1 MGEHGRVTLGVVLFA
16 SLALA
21 SLVWPILDYILTAI
35 LAGAFLIGLLG
46 LAAYWFI
53 GEWLFSKEMD
63 RECAK
68 VWPKRHAETP
78 KATVPADEEVA
89 K

>member
-16 SLALA
+16 GLALA

-78 KATVPADEEVA
+78 KATVPVDEEVA

>member
-16 SLALA
+16 GLALA

-35 LAGAFLIGLLG
+35 LAGALLLGLLG
-46 LAAYWFI
+46 MLAYWFV
-53 GEWLFSKEMD
+53 GDWLHSMELD

-68 VWPKRHAETP
+68 VWPQKRVSV
-78 KATVPADEEVA
+78 KAGSDEESE
-89 K
+89 